1 MADISGLS
9 GLQPVEPLNL
19 DIYKEASSGFT
30 MPPAGIYPLRAPDS
44 FPATAFRATQ
54 KGALSAQIDPTIASG
69 PFEGTVVRF
78 QRVSASTFERGGTK
92 VSFMGDYL
100 KANGLRGEVPGD
112 PQVLA
117 NLVEST
123 AGRTYQAELDWEARH
138 QASGFQVKGMRNFPK
153 DSEGKYQ
160 PWIQHPTEKDA
171 DGNPLRLRANLV
183 IRRFISA

>member
-9 GLQPVEPLNL
+9 GLQPVEQINL
-19 DIYKEASSGFT
+19 DIYKDASSGFQ
-30 MPPAGIYPLRAPDS
+30 MPTAGIYNLRAPES
-44 FPATAFRATQ
+44 FPATSFRATQ
-54 KGALSAQIDPTIASG
+54 KGALSAQVDPTIVDG

-78 QRVSASTFERGGTK
+78 ARVSASTFERGGTK

-117 NLVEST
+117 NLVEAT
-123 AGRTYQAELDWEARH
+123 AGRTYQGELDWEARH
-138 QASGFQVKGMRNFPK
+138 NASGFSVKGMRNFPK
-153 DSEGKYQ
+153 GADGAYQ
-160 PWIQHPTEKDA
+160 PWVNHPTEKDA
-171 DGNPLRLRANLV
+171 EGEPLRLRANLV